1 MQRKNEQSI
10 GEIIRQYL
18 RVTQLEQHVM
28 EGQIAQVWQEVLG
41 DQITRETER
50 IHLFEGTLTVVLRS
64 PSLRNEIMMRRTWIR
79 QALNE
84 KLGSDIIK
92 SVVVR

>member
-1 MQRKNEQSI
+1 MQRKNEQTI

-28 EGQIAQVWQEVLG
+28 EGRIAEVWQEALG

-50 IHLFEGTLTVVLRS
+50 IHLFDGQLTVILRS
-64 PSLRNEIMMRRTWIR
+64 PSLKNEIVMRRTAIR
-79 QALNE
+79 LALNE
-84 KLGSDIIK
+84 KLGADIIK
-92 SVVVR
+92 SIIIR

>member
-1 MQRKNEQSI
+1 MQRKNEQTI

-28 EGQIAQVWQEVLG
+28 EGRIAEVWQEALG

-50 IHLFEGTLTVVLRS
+50 IHLFDGQLTVILRS
-64 PSLRNEIMMRRTWIR
+64 PSLKNEIAMRRTAIR
-79 QALNE
+79 LALNE
-84 KLGSDIIK
+84 KLGADIIK
-92 SVVVR
+92 SIIIR